1 MTDDDYDDDH
11 DELQGIMKDGWTYR
25 PTRVKSWRVVTWLLL
40 MKKKEPY
47 WCQYQ
52 R

>member
-25 PTRVKSWRVVTWLLL
+25 PTRASRAGESLHGLFS
-40 MKKKEPY
+40 
-47 WCQYQ
+47 
-52 R
+52 